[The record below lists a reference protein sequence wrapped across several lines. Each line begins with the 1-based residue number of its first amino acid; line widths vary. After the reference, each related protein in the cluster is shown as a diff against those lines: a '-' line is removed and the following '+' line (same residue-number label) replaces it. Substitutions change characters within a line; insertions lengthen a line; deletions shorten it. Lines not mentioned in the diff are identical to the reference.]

1 MGASDPATGGTPT
14 RRYRSPR
21 REQQARRTRAR
32 ITAAAARRFLVHGY
46 AATTMRAVAA
56 DAGVAL
62 PTVELAFK
70 TKARLLKAVID
81 TAIAGDDEPVP
92 MLAREWAARA
102 QTAAEPAEFIAVFAQ
117 TLVDSAQRAAG
128 LTLVALEAARI
139 DEDIAAI
146 AMQLMTQRQVMA
158 TWLVDGLVRR
168 SPLRNGVDRAA
179 AIDTIWTLM
188 DPALFCRLT
197 GDRHWSA
204 LRFRLWFADSTLR
217 LLLPVDDHHHREPSP
232 GVSVTSIQP
241 ELWVDRGAQ
250 AVAFYQAAFG
260 ATVLHRVGEGED
272 IVAQLAIGGA
282 GFWVSTAGSTGQR
295 LNPKAIGGATSRTLL
310 IVDDPD
316 ALFRHAVTAGATA
329 TAQPTNEHGWRL
341 GRITDP
347 FGHEWEIGHPLGTWP
362 PP

>member
-1 MGASDPATGGTPT
+1 MGASDPATGGAPA

-32 ITAAAARRFLVHGY
+32 ITAAAAGRFLVHGY

-117 TLVDSAQRAAG
+117 TLIDSAQRAAG

-179 AIDTIWTLM
+179 AIDTVWTLM

-217 LLLPVDDHHHREPSP
+217 LLLPVDDH
-232 GVSVTSIQP
+232 
-241 ELWVDRGAQ
+241 Q
-250 AVAFYQAAFG
+250 A
-260 ATVLHRVGEGED
+260 T
-272 IVAQLAIGGA
+272 
-282 GFWVSTAGSTGQR
+282 TANHLQEF
-295 LNPKAIGGATSRTLL
+295 P
-310 IVDDPD
+310 
-316 ALFRHAVTAGATA
+316 
-329 TAQPTNEHGWRL
+329 
-341 GRITDP
+341 
-347 FGHEWEIGHPLGTWP
+347 
-362 PP
+362 

>member
-1 MGASDPATGGTPT
+1 MGASDPATGGTPA
-14 RRYRSPR
+14 RHYRSPR

-32 ITAAAARRFLVHGY
+32 ITAAAARRFRVHGY

-62 PTVELAFK
+62 PTVELAFG

-81 TAIAGDDEPVP
+81 AAIAGDDEPVP

-102 QTAAEPAEFIAVFAQ
+102 QAVAEPAEFVAIFAQ

-168 SPLRNGVDRAA
+168 SSLRDEVDRAA
-179 AIDTIWTLM
+179 AIDTVWTLM

-204 LRFRLWFADSTLR
+204 LRFRRWFTDSILR
-217 LLLPVDDHHHREPSP
+217 LLLPVADH
-232 GVSVTSIQP
+232 
-241 ELWVDRGAQ
+241 Q
-250 AVAFYQAAFG
+250 A
-260 ATVLHRVGEGED
+260 L
-272 IVAQLAIGGA
+272 
-282 GFWVSTAGSTGQR
+282 TANHSQEC
-295 LNPKAIGGATSRTLL
+295 P
-310 IVDDPD
+310 
-316 ALFRHAVTAGATA
+316 
-329 TAQPTNEHGWRL
+329 
-341 GRITDP
+341 
-347 FGHEWEIGHPLGTWP
+347 
-362 PP
+362 